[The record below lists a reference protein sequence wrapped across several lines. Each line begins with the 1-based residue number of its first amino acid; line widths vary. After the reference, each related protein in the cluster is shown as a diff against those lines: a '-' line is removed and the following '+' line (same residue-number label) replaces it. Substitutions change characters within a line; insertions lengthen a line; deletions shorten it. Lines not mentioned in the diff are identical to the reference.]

1 MSQDIL
7 QKIQELRAELQTANR
22 QYYVLNDSIMSD
34 YDFDIKLKELQKLE
48 LENPLFV
55 DENSPTKRVGGDI
68 TKKFKSIVH
77 DIPMMSLA
85 NTYSKE
91 ELEEWEERNRKLT
104 DQKIEYVCELKYDGV
119 AIGIKYKNGN
129 LFQAVTR
136 GDGSKGEEVT
146 ANVRTKRRFSGRT

>member
-55 DENSPTKRVGGDI
+55 DDNSPTKRVGGDI
-68 TKKFKSIVH
+68 TKKFKS
-77 DIPMMSLA
+77 ML
-85 NTYSKE
+85 
-91 ELEEWEERNRKLT
+91 R
-104 DQKIEYVCELKYDGV
+104 
-119 AIGIKYKNGN
+119 
-129 LFQAVTR
+129 
-136 GDGSKGEEVT
+136 
-146 ANVRTKRRFSGRT
+146 